1 MTVRK
6 GAHNLDETL
15 AQALQRLEI
24 REPVSHGLLHIFPL
38 QGDTHAEQDIS
49 LLEGALQAGTLHIED
64 LHEAGSVPELRVVNE
79 GSLRVLILEG
89 DKLISAKQNRVVN
102 SSVLV
107 AAGSDLTLP
116 VSCIER
122 GPWSYRSR
130 AFSQGTGS
138 THLALRRLETKSV
151 HDSLRCGRGHRSD
164 QDAVWREVHRK
175 ARLHA
180 AASPTHAMQDARSR
194 PSERH
199 DAFEKLARDLPEETS
214 GVVVAIGE
222 RLVLLEVLAGPRTFA
237 RVFRKLLSGYAF
249 ESVGL
254 DRPYGTPDS
263 PAVRSFIEAAAKGA
277 HEEHQAVGAGR
288 DVRFEKGGISGYAL
302 IGEEDV
308 LHAAALAA

>member
-1 MTVRK
+1 M
-6 GAHNLDETL
+6 DETL
-15 AQALQRLEI
+15 GQALQRLEI

-49 LLEGALQAGTLHIED
+49 LLEGAIQAGTLHIEEM
-64 LHEAGSVPELRVVNE
+64 HEAGSVPELRVVNE
-79 GSLRVLILEG
+79 GSQRVLILEG
-89 DKLISAKQNRVVN
+89 DKLIGAKQNRVVN

-116 VSCIER
+116 VSCIEG

-130 AFSQGTGS
+130 AFSTGTGS
-138 THLALRRLETKSV
+138 PHLALRRLETRSE
-151 HDSLRCGRGHRSD
+151 HDSLRRGRGHRSD
-164 QDAVWREVHRK
+164 QGGVWREVHRK
-175 ARLHA
+175 ARLLA
-180 AASPTHAMQDARSR
+180 AASPTHAMQDSRSR
-194 PSERH
+194 ISERL
-199 DAFEKLARDLPEETS
+199 DAFEKLARDLPEGTS

-254 DRPYGTPDS
+254 DRPYGTPD
-263 PAVRSFIEAAAKGA
+263 PQAVRSFIEAAAKGA

-288 DVRFEKGGISGYAL
+288 DVRFEDEGISGYAL
-302 IGEEDV
+302 IGEEGV
-308 LHAAALAA
+308 LHVAALAA

>member
-1 MTVRK
+1 M
-6 GAHNLDETL
+6 DETL
-15 AQALQRLEI
+15 AKALQNLEI
-24 REPVSHGLLHIFPL
+24 SGPVSHGLLHIFPL
-38 QGDTHAEQDIS
+38 QRDIHAEQDIS
-49 LLEGALQAGTLHIED
+49 LLKEALQARTLRIEE
-64 LHEAGSVPELRVVNE
+64 LYEACSVPELHVVNE
-79 GSLRVLILEG
+79 GNMQVLILEG
-89 DKLISAKQNRVVN
+89 DELIGGKQNCVVN

-107 AAGSDLTLP
+107 AAGSEITLP

-151 HDSLRCGRGHRSD
+151 HDYLRRGSGHRRD
-164 QDAVWREVHRK
+164 QRAVWREVDRR
-175 ARLHA
+175 ARLHR
-180 AASPTHAMQDARSR
+180 AASPTLQDSRSR
-194 PSERH
+194 LSERL
-199 DAFEKLARDLPEETS
+199 DAFEKLARDLPEGTC

-254 DRPYGTPDS
+254 DRPYGTPDP

-302 IGEEDV
+302 IGEEGV